1 MTASNITTQ
10 DLLTIDHVKLEESP
24 DTYQQNW
31 VSQWMVVLQAC
42 DADDF
47 KSIKK
52 IQDDLQLLGQAEQT
66 QIWQSNDHLKTP
78 LEQMMLAS
86 KDTSEITSLFSQLYD
101 CIERI
106 KPPTRG
112 FFSRF
117 KSMFLLLFSWEKD
130 AMALWLESYPRQR
143 QSIDQMTTKLK
154 RHERQLGL
162 DNVKLNSEYDAFVAQ
177 LQKLTQA
184 HDLIERLQARLLNDS
199 NVPSESRLI
208 QSEFVPWINHRFLDI
223 QQQLLMGRQTA
234 MTLELLI
241 QHNENQAKAISQ
253 VLGSVYKVI
262 EITARIALVQNKQ
275 QALTSQQSL
284 GAKIDE
290 AQVKSARA
298 LVAEALA
305 VVEKVADEGAN
316 SRIQKNIDSD

>member
-1 MTASNITTQ
+1 MNVFLSILKNTCYNQKKSFQKLRMTASNITTQ

-106 KPPTRG
+106 NTI
-112 FFSRF
+112 
-117 KSMFLLLFSWEKD
+117 
-130 AMALWLESYPRQR
+130 LEP
-143 QSIDQMTTKLK
+143 K
-154 RHERQLGL
+154 
-162 DNVKLNSEYDAFVAQ
+162 
-177 LQKLTQA
+177 
-184 HDLIERLQARLLNDS
+184 
-199 NVPSESRLI
+199 
-208 QSEFVPWINHRFLDI
+208 
-223 QQQLLMGRQTA
+223 
-234 MTLELLI
+234 
-241 QHNENQAKAISQ
+241 
-253 VLGSVYKVI
+253 
-262 EITARIALVQNKQ
+262 
-275 QALTSQQSL
+275 
-284 GAKIDE
+284 
-290 AQVKSARA
+290 
-298 LVAEALA
+298 
-305 VVEKVADEGAN
+305 
-316 SRIQKNIDSD
+316 